1 MKQERVEEAVRMGPL
16 AELVGYRLRRAS
28 AAMGADYS
36 DAMQE
41 LGVRQVH
48 FGMLS
53 VIAENPGIGQGVLGR
68 ALGIQRANMV
78 PLVTML
84 ADRGLVLR
92 EVAAADRRAL
102 ELRLS
107 PAGEQLLAAC
117 MDRIRMHEDRMLAHY
132 SIEER
137 AQLVDLLG
145 RIEPARNGPNDGT
158 GSEA

>member
-1 MKQERVEEAVRMGPL
+1 MKQERSEEAVRMGPL
-16 AELVGYRLRRAS
+16 GGLVGYRLRRAS
-28 AAMGADYS
+28 AAMSADYS

-78 PLVTML
+78 PLVTVL
-84 ADRGLVLR
+84 VERGLVSR
-92 EVAAADRRAL
+92 DVSVADRRAL

-107 PAGEQLLAAC
+107 PAGEALLEAC
-117 MDRIRMHEDRMLAHY
+117 MARIRVHEDRMLG
-132 SIEER
+132 SFSSEER
-137 AQLVDLLG
+137 AQLADLLG
-145 RIEPARNGPNDGT
+145 RIELA
-158 GSEA
+158 

>member
-1 MKQERVEEAVRMGPL
+1 MVKQERSEEAVRMGPL
-16 AELVGYRLRRAS
+16 GGLVGYRLRRAS

-36 DAMQE
+36 EAMQA

-78 PLVTML
+78 PLVTVL
-84 ADRGLVLR
+84 VERGLVLR
-92 EVAAADRRAL
+92 EVSPADRRAL

-107 PAGEQLLAAC
+107 PAGETLLEAC
-117 MDRIRMHEDRMLAHY
+117 MAQIRMHEDRMLGGFSA
-132 SIEER
+132 EER
-137 AQLVDLLG
+137 AQLADLLG
-145 RIEPARNGPNDGT
+145 RIETA
-158 GSEA
+158 